1 MDKVRKCFFE
11 DEYEDFDDFDEE
23 MVEDEEEEI
32 NNLEQLQ
39 TTDEVIND
47 YEKYNEITAQIE
59 EKNNQLE
66 EKMEEWE
73 ALNE

>member
-1 MDKVRKCFFE
+1 
-11 DEYEDFDDFDEE
+11 
-23 MVEDEEEEI
+23 
-32 NNLEQLQ
+32 LQ